1 MKPIRF
7 ILLFLILCLVTF
19 LLHLWIY
26 GTNFTLTNIA
36 NATFVIGII
45 TFLPTIIAMSQSYRV
60 FDGFNF
66 AFRTLL
72 STTFRNTYPKF
83 NDYKK
88 ERSTKIKTSIFLEAF
103 IASGILILISIVLTV
118 VVLSWMMSIELTSSS

>member
-1 MKPIRF
+1 MRPVRF
-7 ILLFLILCLVTF
+7 ILLFLILCLVTL

-26 GTNFTLTNIA
+26 GTSFTMTNIA
-36 NATFVIGII
+36 NSTFVIGII
-45 TFLPTIIAMSQSYRV
+45 TFLPTTIAMSQSYKV

-72 STTFRNTYPKF
+72 STTFRNTYPRF
-83 NDYKK
+83 TDYKK

-103 IASGILILISIVLTV
+103 IASGILIVISIVLTA
-118 VVLSWMMSIELTSSS
+118 VVLS

>member
-7 ILLFLILCLVTF
+7 ILLFLILCLVTL

-26 GTNFTLTNIA
+26 GTSFTMTNIA
-36 NATFVIGII
+36 NATFVIGVI
-45 TFLPTIIAMSQSYRV
+45 TFLPTTIAMSQSYKV

-72 STTFRNTYPKF
+72 STTFRNTYPRF
-83 NDYKK
+83 TDYKK

-103 IASGILILISIVLTV
+103 IASGILIVTSIVLTA
-118 VVLSWMMSIELTSSS
+118 VVLSWMMSIE